1 MDLANCQSCAI
12 RDVCVLGRL
21 RNDEPALLEP
31 HIRQRT
37 FHPGDVLA
45 DEGKVATFVRIV
57 KLGTVFGY
65 RRGLD
70 GRSRPIGVVS
80 RGNGFG
86 VFGVFD
92 NPTQATG
99 VALTTA
105 RVCEIPVVALRE
117 RRACDSKM
125 LVSLGRS
132 AVETCGA
139 MATWS
144 EAMRLPGVVNQL
156 AYVVVLL
163 ADANKTSVV
172 ELPTHSALAQ
182 LLGTTRETVAR
193 ALATLETEGGI
204 RRWER
209 KRCEVHRRNLLA
221 RVARST
227 R

>member
-1 MDLANCQSCAI
+1 MDLANCQGCAI

-21 RNDEPALLEP
+21 GNDEPALVES
-31 HIRQRT
+31 HIRQRI
-37 FHPGDVLA
+37 FRRGDVLA
-45 DEGKVATFVRIV
+45 DEGKIATFVRIV
-57 KLGTVFGY
+57 KMGTVFGY

-86 VFGVFD
+86 IFGVFD

-99 VALTTA
+99 VALTA
-105 RVCEIPVVALRE
+105 GRICEIPVVALRN

-125 LVSLGRS
+125 LVHLGQS
-132 AVETCGA
+132 AVQTCGA

-144 EAMRLPGVVNQL
+144 EAMRLPGVINQL

-163 ADANKTSVV
+163 ADANKTPVV
-172 ELPTHSALAQ
+172 ELPPHSALAQ

-193 ALATLETEGGI
+193 ALGTLEIEGGI

-209 KRCEVHRRNLLA
+209 KRCEVYRRNLLA
-221 RVARST
+221 RVSRST